1 MRFINQNISNNLTLL
16 SKHKHRPVFSQKD
29 CHGNFAEWLLL
40 FISVFHLF
48 STPTGVE
55 SSCFW
60 CRFFKLW
67 LICFSCSSV
76 FLSLSLSLPN
86 SECRTVASI
95 SLKHKIIPIGAINCE
110 LVEDYIYAWECVC
123 VWVFVCM
130 ARVPAHIQPTHC
142 HTLFLHI
149 PLILSHWW
157 LSIPNNLLKGS
168 WC

>member
-1 MRFINQNISNNLTLL
+1 ML

-29 CHGNFAEWLLL
+29 CHGNLCRMIALIFLC
-40 FISVFHLF
+40 FSFVFYTHRCRIVL
-48 STPTGVE
+48 
-55 SSCFW
+55 CFW

-67 LICFSCSSV
+67 LICFSFCSACLSV
-76 FLSLSLSLPN
+76 PVIVSVL
-86 SECRTVASI
+86 SECRTVASN